1 MAQLQVQLGDN
12 QLEDLRR
19 YGSQQ
24 QIPISE
30 LIENYVNYLL
40 AGGPPVPVSPDD
52 VPEGAELA
60 AIAPYGK
67 AFDWLADEPD
77 LYSLEDGQPV

>member
-1 MAQLQVQLGDN
+1 MAQLQVQLSDD
-12 QLEDLRR
+12 QLEELRR

-30 LIENYVNYLL
+30 LIESYVNYLL
-40 AGGPPVPVSPDD
+40 AGGPPVPMSMDD
-52 VPEGAELA
+52 VPSGAELA
-60 AIAPYGK
+60 AIATYGK

-77 LYSLEDGQPV
+77 LYSLEDGEPV